1 MKSAWIGIG
10 FSHHK
15 VPSLS
20 KTARRSSGGTPAD
33 TVCSANSTTARLAVP
48 SFQLAS
54 SPVTVAIPRHHC
66 LGLGFEVG
74 MRVAADVF
82 SHNSPHSDGGNGHF
96 LPASPAQGEQPPL
109 GQVAG
114 ATRLGR
120 AGR

>member
-20 KTARRSSGGTPAD
+20 KTATRSSGGTPAD
-33 TVCSANSTTARLAVP
+33 TVRSAKSTTARLAVP

-54 SPVTVAIPRHHC
+54 SPITVAIPRHHY

-74 MRVAADVF
+74 LRVAADV
-82 SHNSPHSDGGNGHF
+82 SSRNSPHSEGGNGHSYGHHPPRVSNRSVKS
-96 LPASPAQGEQPPL
+96 LESRELASL
-109 GQVAG
+109 
-114 ATRLGR
+114 
-120 AGR
+120 